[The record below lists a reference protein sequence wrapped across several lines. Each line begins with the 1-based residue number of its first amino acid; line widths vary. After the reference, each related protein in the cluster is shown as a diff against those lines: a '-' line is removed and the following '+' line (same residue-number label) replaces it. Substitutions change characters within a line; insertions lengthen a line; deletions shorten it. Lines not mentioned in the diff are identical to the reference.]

1 MSQEAC
7 NQFFAKVNADSAL
20 QQEVNTALSGKEGEE
35 AATAFVWVG
44 AKHGYE
50 FTTAE
55 ATQKYQEIIAAAEWE
70 LEEEA
75 LDQVAGGGAPG
86 DRARGRGGDTNFNGF
101 FAVRC
106 FGDFTS

>member
-7 NQFFAKVNADSAL
+7 NQFFALVNADATL
-20 QQEVNTALSGKEGEE
+20 QQEVNAALSEKEGEE
-35 AATAFVWVG
+35 AATALVWVG

-55 ATQKYQEIIAAAEWE
+55 ATQKYQEIIAAAEGE

-75 LDQVAGGGAPG
+75 LDKVAGGGRPKMP
-86 DRARGRGGDTNFNGF
+86 
-101 FAVRC
+101 
-106 FGDFTS
+106 S

>member
-7 NQFFAKVNADSAL
+7 NQFFAKVNADAAL

-50 FTTAE
+50 FTAAE
-55 ATQKYQEIIAAAEWE
+55 AIQKYQEIVNASGE

-75 LDQVAGGGAPG
+75 LDQVAGGLFDDGW
-86 DRARGRGGDTNFNGF
+86 DTKERLMKHQFFNEL
-101 FAVRC
+101 
-106 FGDFTS
+106 